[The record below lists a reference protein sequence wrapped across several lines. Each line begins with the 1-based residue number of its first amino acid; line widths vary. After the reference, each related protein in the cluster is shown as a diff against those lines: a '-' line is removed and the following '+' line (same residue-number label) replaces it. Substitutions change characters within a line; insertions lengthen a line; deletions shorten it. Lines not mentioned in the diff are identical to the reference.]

1 MAGDGGKQSPTYIF
15 LAVLLLG
22 FVVVVILGVARLDCL
37 PIRVLTSLQEPPRLR
52 TPAATFDSIRARS

>member
-22 FVVVVILGVARLDCL
+22 FVVVILGVARLDCL